1 MALYLNGDVLCVA
14 DASRSWDAA
23 SCSAIAQMDKGH
35 VVNVKVRAGN
45 AKLLGHTGANGLT
58 GFLYYALD

>member
-1 MALYLNGDVLCVA
+1 MA